1 MQLIDAALLPESRG
15 AITALIEAFRCCL
28 WSLDATGGTGVSR
41 RLRGLAR
48 LSDGAWTVLARLALG
63 HGDTGSGSLAPATP
77 AAVASGTKLAKQ
89 HSTTIPAP
97 ARRARPCI
105 RTLRTASD
113 GVGFWRYA
121 GL

>member
-1 MQLIDAALLPESRG
+1 MQLIDAASLPESRG
-15 AITALIEAFRCCL
+15 GHHRSDRRLRVLPMVAGRCQ
-28 WSLDATGGTGVSR
+28 GTQVSR

-48 LSDGAWTVLARLALG
+48 LSDGAGTVLARLALG
-63 HGDTGSGSLAPATP
+63 HGDTASGSLVPATP
-77 AAVASGTKLAKQ
+77 AAVASGTKLANQ